1 MSTSQSLAGTIGRW
15 EIALVLLAFLFGIET
30 LQTFNYFGQFP
41 KDPRRLKILVAGIWL
56 LELAHTIS
64 AFLTVY
70 AITVTFYGQP
80 QHIERPALSLVL
92 MLLFHSVLAAVV
104 PTFFAFRLRILLMR
118 WPIII
123 LCCLLNFLRL
133 LSNLAI
139 AVEFWKNEDLVV
151 IETQLAWLVITA
163 TAVGPVVDI
172 ITAASLCYSLWHFKQ
187 SEFKRTNWMVDKII
201 VWTVVTWTI
210 FYAIQAKLF
219 SNSLLASLNGRKRLR
234 SNSSGSKQ
242 LPNGSSHVIAF
253 DSGAPTRDTVG
264 LILVSF
270 FKPVDD

>member
-70 AITVTFYGQP
+70 AITVTFY
-80 QHIERPALSLVL
+80 
-92 MLLFHSVLAAVV
+92 VLAAVV

-253 DSGAPTRDTVG
+253 DSGAPTRDTE
-264 LILVSF
+264 LVIHMGQISETPDGDMTTRP
-270 FKPVDD
+270 KNQISAI